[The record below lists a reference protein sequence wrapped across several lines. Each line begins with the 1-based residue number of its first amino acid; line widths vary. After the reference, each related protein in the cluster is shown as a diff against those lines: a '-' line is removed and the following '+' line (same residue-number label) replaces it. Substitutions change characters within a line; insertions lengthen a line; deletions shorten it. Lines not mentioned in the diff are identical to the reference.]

1 MLTPLDSDAAK
12 IPKTAATTE
21 ASIQFP
27 AARTFGENPNN
38 VAPFSSSAAALVANP
53 NVVALYRML
62 RSKAVRITIPASQK
76 RSWGI
81 RVPSIVS
88 VSVGRIAL
96 TVSLEVPNRSRTR
109 DCSRIKTPT
118 VATTFASSGAPRKGR
133 KTSK

>member
-1 MLTPLDSDAAK
+1 MLTPLDSDAAR

-21 ASIQFP
+21 ANIQFP
-27 AARTFGENPNN
+27 AARTFGEKPNN
-38 VAPFSSSAAALVANP
+38 VAPFSSSAAARVANP
-53 NVVALYRML
+53 NVVALYKIVRT
-62 RSKAVRITIPASQK
+62 RAVRRTMPASQK

-81 RVPSIVS
+81 RVPNIVS

-109 DCSRIKTPT
+109 DCSSINTPT
-118 VATTFASSGAPRKGR
+118 VATTFASSGAPRRGL

>member
-1 MLTPLDSDAAK
+1 MLTPLDSDAAR

-27 AARTFGENPNN
+27 AARTFGEKPNN

-53 NVVALYRML
+53 NVVALYKIVRT
-62 RSKAVRITIPASQK
+62 RAVRMTMPASQK

-81 RVPSIVS
+81 RVPNIVS
-88 VSVGRIAL
+88 VSVGRIAR

-109 DCSRIKTPT
+109 DCSNINTPT
-118 VATTFASSGAPRKGR
+118 VATTFANSGAPRRGL